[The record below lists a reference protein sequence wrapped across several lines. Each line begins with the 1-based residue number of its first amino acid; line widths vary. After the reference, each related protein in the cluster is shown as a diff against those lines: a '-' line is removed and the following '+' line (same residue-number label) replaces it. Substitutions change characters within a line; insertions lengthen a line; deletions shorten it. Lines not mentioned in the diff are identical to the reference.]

1 MEIFNN
7 LNEEAQELMELFNR
21 QLEELSAEENTK
33 TVNALITLGQLMQ
46 TEVRILREENK
57 LFPTLIQTCIEKH
70 FKV

>member
-1 MEIFNN
+1 MEIFNK
-7 LNEEAQELMELFNR
+7 LNEEAQELVELFER
-21 QLEELSAEENTK
+21 QIAELSAEGNTK

-46 TEVRILREENK
+46 TEVRILREETK